1 MTSWV
6 SCFIAPNS
14 PCEKLRAKTR
24 ENATHRNE
32 TNLRAIRTA
41 SPPPVPSLF
50 WTREILRIFRKYRL
64 LVLRVLSAIVHRDHN
79 RRGSDE
85 NRPSSLLLNER
96 EKEKLVPSNIPI
108 LSTYFFRECYE
119 YSKSCWIFRIE
130 SSSNFYTMRLERLY
144 ALFLFVEFD
153 VKSKLVIFRN
163 YLRMVFLEVSF
174 TRIERNAIFDEK
186 LKLNLN
192 FFETGTFFDDRPNS
206 IRFPT
211 ELNKVF
217 RIVTE
222 KLEIGRKKSIDINLW

>member
-130 SSSNFYTMRLERLY
+130 SSSNFYT
-144 ALFLFVEFD
+144 
-153 VKSKLVIFRN
+153 I
-163 YLRMVFLEVSF
+163 
-174 TRIERNAIFDEK
+174 
-186 LKLNLN
+186 
-192 FFETGTFFDDRPNS
+192 
-206 IRFPT
+206 
-211 ELNKVF
+211 
-217 RIVTE
+217 
-222 KLEIGRKKSIDINLW
+222 KLETRCLCSSLLNSMLKANLWYFEIIFEWFFSKSPLHGSKGTQYSTKN

>member
-1 MTSWV
+1 
-6 SCFIAPNS
+6 
-14 PCEKLRAKTR
+14 
-24 ENATHRNE
+24 
-32 TNLRAIRTA
+32 
-41 SPPPVPSLF
+41 
-50 WTREILRIFRKYRL
+50 
-64 LVLRVLSAIVHRDHN
+64 
-79 RRGSDE
+79 
-85 NRPSSLLLNER
+85 
-96 EKEKLVPSNIPI
+96 
-108 LSTYFFRECYE
+108 
-119 YSKSCWIFRIE
+119 
-130 SSSNFYTMRLERLY
+130 MRLERLY

-217 RIVTE
+217 RIITE
-222 KLEIGRKKSIDINLW
+222 KLEIGRKKSIDIDL

>member
-96 EKEKLVPSNIPI
+96 EKEKLVSLFQATFLFFPPIFFANVTNIQKVVE
-108 LSTYFFRECYE
+108 YFELNPRVIFIRWDSSVYTRCSSLLNSMLKANLWYFEIIFEWFFSKSPLHGSKGTPLGTQKSE
-119 YSKSCWIFRIE
+119 YSTK
-130 SSSNFYTMRLERLY
+130 N
-144 ALFLFVEFD
+144 
-153 VKSKLVIFRN
+153 
-163 YLRMVFLEVSF
+163 
-174 TRIERNAIFDEK
+174 
-186 LKLNLN
+186 
-192 FFETGTFFDDRPNS
+192 
-206 IRFPT
+206 
-211 ELNKVF
+211 
-217 RIVTE
+217 
-222 KLEIGRKKSIDINLW
+222 